1 MNKKIN
7 IPLLAINLAIPLAI
21 GGLSGF
27 LIKNY
32 TDDYKAIP
40 KPPLSP
46 PSWLFPVVWTILFI
60 LMGISAYIIST
71 SEHEGKRRALI
82 IYGIQLAVNFAW
94 SPVFFIAKKYLLA
107 FFILLLLIVLVS
119 AMITAFSQ
127 ISKVAGRL
135 QIPYMLWLLFAGY
148 LNFGVYLLNR

>member
-60 LMGISAYIIST
+60 LMGISAYIIAT
-71 SEHEGKRRALI
+71 SEHSGKRHALI

-94 SPVFFIAKKYLLA
+94 SPVFFIAKKTALFSSFSFWIRSTICSLYNDTIKLA
-107 FFILLLLIVLVS
+107 HFFSCGNKS
-119 AMITAFSQ
+119 AINA
-127 ISKVAGRL
+127 
-135 QIPYMLWLLFAGY
+135 
-148 LNFGVYLLNR
+148 